1 MEEKEIIKKLV
12 KVNKEYFN
20 ILVDNVKK
28 RLYVIS
34 FSRLGNKADAE
45 DAVQETLFEV
55 YKNISKLKEYDKFNS
70 WITKILINKCNTL
83 FNKSKNDISIDSND
97 LDLYYY
103 NPNNI
108 TNNIDLIDDKL
119 DFFSLLK
126 FLEIEDRTL
135 LAMFYSD
142 EYSSK
147 EISSILNINE
157 STIRSKIKRA
167 REKLKNI
174 LERGEQCG

>member
-12 KVNKEYFN
+12 KGNKEYFN

-70 WITKILINKCNTL
+70 WITMV
-83 FNKSKNDISIDSND
+83 
-97 LDLYYY
+97 
-103 NPNNI
+103 
-108 TNNIDLIDDKL
+108 
-119 DFFSLLK
+119 
-126 FLEIEDRTL
+126 LE
-135 LAMFYSD
+135 
-142 EYSSK
+142 
-147 EISSILNINE
+147 
-157 STIRSKIKRA
+157 
-167 REKLKNI
+167 
-174 LERGEQCG
+174 